1 VRVVGVGED
10 ELCDSGRDRV
20 QQGLEGEVLRVR
32 SVWEERLVRE
42 GGVDLKRGGGRGRRG
57 ETKQKMGGF
66 FLYRVIFL
74 PSTSRT
80 QKERKLASSC
90 QCL

>member
-1 VRVVGVGED
+1 VR
-10 ELCDSGRDRV
+10 
-20 QQGLEGEVLRVR
+20 
-32 SVWEERLVRE
+32 EERLVRE
-42 GGVDLKRGGGRGRRG
+42 GGVDLKRGGGRGRGG